1 MYILLS
7 IFSTMYVSQ
16 EKAAQAEATFR
27 EHGGLL
33 RTSEALDLGI
43 HPRTLYY
50 LRDAGRLQQVSR
62 GVFRLADLP
71 PLDDP
76 DLVTVAVRAPEAVV
90 CLISA
95 LAFHQITLEVPHEVH
110 IALPRGVSR
119 PELDYPPLRIFR
131 FSGPALTE
139 GIETH
144 EINDVPVKI
153 YSAAKTVADCFKFRN
168 KIGPDV
174 AVEALKLYLE
184 RRPSSPGELLRYA
197 RICRVERVMQ
207 PYLEALV

>member
-1 MYILLS
+1 MQR
-7 IFSTMYVSQ
+7 VSS
-16 EKAAQAEATFR
+16 EKAAQAEAIFR

-33 RTSEALDLGI
+33 RTSEAIDLGI

-50 LRDAGRLQQVSR
+50 LRDTRRLDQVSR
-62 GVFRLADLP
+62 GVYRLADLP

-76 DLVTVAVRAPEAVV
+76 DLVTVATRSSEAVI

-95 LAFHQITLEVPHEVH
+95 LAFHEITLEVPHEVY
-110 IALPRGVSR
+110 IALPRGMR
-119 PELDYPPLRIFR
+119 GPELDYPPLRVFHY
-131 FSGPALTE
+131 SGLALSE
-139 GIETH
+139 GIEIH
-144 EINDVPVKI
+144 EINSVPVKI

-168 KIGPDV
+168 KIGVDV
-174 AVEALKLYLE
+174 AVEALKRYLE
-184 RRPSSPGELLRYA
+184 RTDASPRTLLKYA